1 MQYFFIFFDFL
12 KNFKT
17 CSDIYIYL
25 VICKKKIIVVKYFLY
40 YFYKALFG
48 KKSFFCLNKIATIDL
63 KVCSPNIPL
72 SKKKF
77 FIKKMKTK
85 QDPTQLTRT

>member
-12 KNFKT
+12 KTFKT
-17 CSDIYIYL
+17 CSNIYIWSFA
-25 VICKKKIIVVKYFLY
+25 KKKIIVVKYFLY

-63 KVCSPNIPL
+63 KVCFPNTPL
-72 SKKKF
+72 SKKTF

>member
-12 KNFKT
+12 KTFKT
-17 CSDIYIYL
+17 CSNIYIWSFA
-25 VICKKKIIVVKYFLY
+25 KKKIIVVKYFLY

-63 KVCSPNIPL
+63 KVCSPNIPS